1 MKPNPDTR
9 LFAGIGFVATFV
21 VGLVAASVLA
31 SGSYPV
37 PGTPA
42 PDIVA
47 YLAANPAS
55 VAITVLTQVIA
66 GFALVVFSVGLAR
79 SLPSPASGQII
90 AAGTLAGGV
99 LALGGAVLATAFAT
113 AAQPALAGT
122 PAVVAALHHLT
133 FLLGG
138 PLHVVFLAMLVG
150 TASIAGRI
158 SGRLSGWLAV
168 SGMVIAGIG
177 LLSVLAIVVPAL
189 PMAAVSAPI
198 PLGRFLAFVW
208 IVLAVLQLRRPAR
221 GAARHE
227 APEATAATA

>member
-1 MKPNPDTR
+1 MKPNPDPR
-9 LFAGIGFVATFV
+9 LFAGIGFVATFL
-21 VGLVAASVLA
+21 VGLVAASLLA
-31 SGSYPV
+31 TGPYPV

-55 VAITVLTQVIA
+55 VAVNVLAQVIA
-66 GFALVVFSVGLAR
+66 GFALVVFAVGLAR
-79 SLPSPASGQII
+79 SLPRPASGQIL
-90 AAGTLAGGV
+90 AAGTLAGGA
-99 LALGGAVLATAFAT
+99 LALSGAVLATAFAT
-113 AAQPALAGT
+113 AAEPALAAT

-150 TASIAGRI
+150 TASIAGRLG
-158 SGRLSGWLAV
+158 GRLPGWLAV

-198 PLGRFLAFVW
+198 PLGRFLAFGW
-208 IVLAVLQLRRPAR
+208 IVLSVVQLRR
-221 GAARHE
+221 GATR
-227 APEATAATA
+227 PDAAEVRAAAA